1 MPIYEFRCADCP
13 DFELILPMGTAPDVT
28 ACPTCQGDARRR
40 VTAPH
45 VSRTGSSAF
54 QLIDAATRSAH
65 EPTVVDSTKPGVRT
79 GKTQHYTS
87 NPLHQKLPRP

>member
-1 MPIYEFRCADCP
+1 MPIYEFRCVDCA
-13 DFELILPMGTAPDVT
+13 DFELILPIGTAPDVA

-40 VTAPH
+40 ITAPN

-54 QLIDAATRSAH
+54 ALIDAANRSAH
-65 EPTVVDSTKPGVRT
+65 EPSVVGGAKPGVRT
-79 GKTQHYTS
+79 GTTQRYTS